1 VRTLIVGSGPAGL
14 LLGAALARRGHRVVS
29 VDRDPGPVGDAWIR
43 RGVMQF
49 EHAHGFRPQV
59 PMALQAEWPEA
70 HRSWKNLGA
79 QPVEAP
85 SSAGSRQVVGVLSRR
100 STFERALRHAAEKA
114 PGLTLRRGHVEGLA
128 LDGGRV
134 VGARVDGSLVET
146 DLVVDASGR
155 TGRLGR
161 SGTQSGGAELDG
173 DCGLAYVDRT
183 YRLRPG
189 AGPGPMVSPLAYMG
203 DFDGYQ
209 CLVFL
214 HEAGHFSVV
223 IVRPTADAAL
233 KALRFEEA
241 FEAACRAIPALAEW
255 TQPARAL
262 PTSAVL
268 VGGALR
274 NVYRRQA
281 GTPGVVAVGDSVATT
296 TPTRGRGI
304 AMACMQV
311 TALLALLDEGADPV
325 TVAEPFGAWCD
336 HAIEPWV
343 ADHIAIDGG
352 MVRRWQGEDLD
363 LSIPLTSDLIANA
376 VEADPRIGQH
386 AGGYFAMTALPETLR
401 PAEPLARAVYQEGWR
416 LEYAPGPTRD
426 ELVDVI
432 LAAVPAAWREVR
444 DLTSTVQPYTAPD
457 PDNLRIVEGPVK
469 TAPRKAAELG
479 AR

>member
-1 VRTLIVGSGPAGL
+1 MT
-14 LLGAALARRGHRVVS
+14 
-29 VDRDPGPVGDAWIR
+29 
-43 RGVMQF
+43 
-49 EHAHGFRPQV
+49 
-59 PMALQAEWPEA
+59 LQAVWPEA
-70 HRSWKNLGA
+70 GDSWRYLGA
-79 QPVEAP
+79 QPVEMDP
-85 SSAGSRQVVGVLSRR
+85 TGPRRVTGMLSRR
-100 STFERALRHAAEKA
+100 STFERALRLAAEQQ
-114 PGLTLRRGHVEGLA
+114 PGLTLGAGHVDELV

-134 VGARVDGSLVET
+134 RGARVDGSVVEA

-155 TGRLGR
+155 AGRLDR
-161 SGTQSGGAELDG
+161 NRDGTPELDG

-183 YRLRPG
+183 YRLHPG
-189 AGPGPMVSPLAYMG
+189 AEPGPMSSPIAYMA

-214 HEAGHFSVV
+214 HELGHFSVV

-233 KALRFEEA
+233 KLLRFEAA

-255 TQPARAL
+255 TDPGRSQ
-262 PTSAVL
+262 PTSGVL

-281 GTPGVVAVGDSVATT
+281 GTPGLVAVGDSVATT

-311 TALLALLDEGADPV
+311 TALLDLLDEGAAPS

-336 HAIEPWV
+336 RDIEPWV

-363 LSIPLTSDLIANA
+363 LSAPLTSDLIADA
-376 VEADPRIGQH
+376 IEADPRIGQH
-386 AGGYFAMTALPETLR
+386 AAGYFAMTALPESLR
-401 PAEPLARAVYQEGWR
+401 PAEPWARTAYESGWR
-416 LEYAPGPTRD
+416 PAYAPGPTRD

-432 LAAVPAAWREVR
+432 REALPA
-444 DLTSTVQPYTAPD
+444 DGT
-457 PDNLRIVEGPVK
+457 
-469 TAPRKAAELG
+469 
-479 AR
+479 

>member
-1 VRTLIVGSGPAGL
+1 VRTLIVGSGPTGL
-14 LLGAALARRGHRVVS
+14 LLGAALARRGHQVTS
-29 VDRDPGPVGDAWIR
+29 VDRDPGPTGDAWIR

-59 PMALQAEWPEA
+59 PMTLLAEWPEA
-70 HRSWKNLGA
+70 FNSWRDLGA
-79 QPVEAP
+79 RPVEAP
-85 SSAGSRQVVGVLSRR
+85 SPAGSPQVLGVLSRR
-100 STFERALRHAAEKA
+100 STFERALRLAAEKR
-114 PGLTLRRGHVEGLA
+114 PGLTLRMGHVDGLV
-128 LDGGRV
+128 LDRGRV
-134 VGARVDGSLVET
+134 VGARVDGALVEA

-155 TGRLGR
+155 AGRLGR
-161 SGTQSGGAELDG
+161 SSAQGGDPALDG
-173 DCGLAYVDRT
+173 DCGLAYVNRT

-189 AGPGPMVSPLAYMG
+189 AEPGPMVSPIAYMA

-223 IVRPTADAAL
+223 LVRPTADAAL
-233 KALRFEEA
+233 KALRFEAA
-241 FEAACRAIPALAEW
+241 FEAACRAIPAVAEW
-255 TQPARAL
+255 TRPDRAQ
-262 PTSAVL
+262 PTSAVH

-274 NVYRRQA
+274 NVYRRQV
-281 GTPGVVAVGDSVATT
+281 GTPGLVAVGDSVATT

-311 TALLALLDEGADPV
+311 AALLALLDEGTDPPA
-325 TVAEPFGAWCD
+325 VAEPFGAWCD

-343 ADHIAIDGG
+343 ADHVAIDGG

-363 LSIPLTSDLIANA
+363 LNIPLTSDLIAAA

-401 PAEPLARAVYQEGWR
+401 PAEPLARAVYQDGWR
-416 LEYAPGPTRD
+416 PTYAPGPTRD

-432 LAAVPAAWREVR
+432 RVAVPAA
-444 DLTSTVQPYTAPD
+444 
-457 PDNLRIVEGPVK
+457 
-469 TAPRKAAELG
+469 
-479 AR
+479 

>member
-1 VRTLIVGSGPAGL
+1 
-14 LLGAALARRGHRVVS
+14 
-29 VDRDPGPVGDAWIR
+29 
-43 RGVMQF
+43 MQF

-70 HRSWKNLGA
+70 HGSWTNLGA

-85 SSAGSRQVVGVLSRR
+85 SSAGSRQVVGMLSRR
-100 STFERALRHAAEKA
+100 STFERALRHAAAKA

-128 LDGGRV
+128 IDGGRV
-134 VGARVDGSLVET
+134 VGARVDGSLVEA

-155 TGRLGR
+155 AGRLGR
-161 SGTQSGGAELDG
+161 SGTQSGEAALEG
-173 DCGLAYVDRT
+173 DCGLAYIDRT

-189 AGPGPMVSPLAYMG
+189 ARPGPMVSPLAYMG

-255 TQPARAL
+255 THPARAL

-281 GTPGVVAVGDSVATT
+281 GTPGLVAVGDSVATT

-325 TVAEPFGAWCD
+325 TVAEPFGTWCD

-363 LSIPLTSDLIANA
+363 LSIPLTTDLIADA

-401 PAEPLARAVYQEGWR
+401 PAEPLARTAYQDGWR
-416 LEYAPGPTRD
+416 PEYAPGPTRD
-426 ELVDVI
+426 ELVGVI
-432 LAAVPAAWREVR
+432 LAAVLASGRRAR
-444 DLTSTVQPYTAPD
+444 DLTST
-457 PDNLRIVEGPVK
+457 
-469 TAPRKAAELG
+469 APRQAAELG

>member
-1 VRTLIVGSGPAGL
+1 MRTLIVGSGPTGL
-14 LLGAALARRGHRVVS
+14 LLGAALARRGHQVTS
-29 VDRDPGPVGDAWIR
+29 VDRDPGPTGDAWIR

-59 PMALQAEWPEA
+59 PMTLLAEWPEA
-70 HRSWKNLGA
+70 FNSWRDLGA
-79 QPVEAP
+79 RPVEAP
-85 SSAGSRQVVGVLSRR
+85 SPAGSPQVLGVLSRR
-100 STFERALRHAAEKA
+100 STFERALRHAAEKQ
-114 PGLTLRRGHVEGLA
+114 PGLTLRTGHVDGLV
-128 LDGGRV
+128 LDRGQV
-134 VGARVDGSLVET
+134 VGARVDGSLVEA

-155 TGRLGR
+155 AGRLGR
-161 SGTQSGGAELDG
+161 SSAQGGDPELDG

-189 AGPGPMVSPLAYMG
+189 AEPGPMVSPIAYMA

-223 IVRPTADAAL
+223 LVRPTADAAL
-233 KALRFEEA
+233 KALRFEAA
-241 FEAACRAIPALAEW
+241 FEAACRAIPAVAEW
-255 TQPARAL
+255 TRPDRAQ

-274 NVYRRQA
+274 NVYRRQV
-281 GTPGVVAVGDSVATT
+281 GTPGLVAVGDSVATT

-311 TALLALLDEGADPV
+311 TALLALLDEGADPAA
-325 TVAEPFGAWCD
+325 VAEPFGAWCD

-363 LSIPLTSDLIANA
+363 LSIPLTSDLIAAA

-401 PAEPLARAVYQEGWR
+401 PAEPLARAVYQDGWR
-416 LEYAPGPTRD
+416 PTYAPGPTRD

-432 LAAVPAAWREVR
+432 RVAVPAA
-444 DLTSTVQPYTAPD
+444 
-457 PDNLRIVEGPVK
+457 
-469 TAPRKAAELG
+469 
-479 AR
+479 

>member
-1 VRTLIVGSGPAGL
+1 MRTLIVGSGPTGL
-14 LLGAALARRGHRVVS
+14 ILGGALARRGHEVIS
-29 VDRDPGPVGDAWIR
+29 VDRDPGPTGDAWIR

-59 PMALQAEWPEA
+59 PRTLLAEWPEA
-70 HRSWKNLGA
+70 FNSWRDLGA
-79 QPVEAP
+79 RPVEAP
-85 SSAGSRQVVGVLSRR
+85 SPAGSPEVLGVLSRR
-100 STFERALRHAAEKA
+100 STFERALRHAAEKQ
-114 PGLTLRRGHVEGLA
+114 PGLTLRTGHVDGLV
-128 LDGGRV
+128 LDRGQV
-134 VGARVDGSLVET
+134 VGARVDGSLVEA
-146 DLVVDASGR
+146 DLVVDAAGR
-155 TGRLGR
+155 AGRLGR
-161 SGTQSGGAELDG
+161 SSAQGGDPELDG

-189 AGPGPMVSPLAYMG
+189 AEPGPMVSPIAYMA

-223 IVRPTADAAL
+223 LVRPTADAAL
-233 KALRFEEA
+233 KALRFEAA
-241 FEAACRAIPALAEW
+241 FEAACRAIPAVAEW
-255 TQPARAL
+255 TRPDRAQ

-274 NVYRRQA
+274 NVYRRQV
-281 GTPGVVAVGDSVATT
+281 GTPGLVAVGDSVATT

-311 TALLALLDEGADPV
+311 AALLALLDEGADPPA
-325 TVAEPFGAWCD
+325 VAEPFGAWCD

-343 ADHIAIDGG
+343 ADHLAIDGG

-363 LSIPLTSDLIANA
+363 LSIPLTSDLIAAA

-401 PAEPLARAVYQEGWR
+401 PAEPLARAVYQDGWR
-416 LEYAPGPTRD
+416 PTYAPGPTRD

-432 LAAVPAAWREVR
+432 RVAVPAA
-444 DLTSTVQPYTAPD
+444 
-457 PDNLRIVEGPVK
+457 
-469 TAPRKAAELG
+469 
-479 AR
+479 